1 MTKKAEVKAW
11 WKNLPA
17 YVKGVAAVISALGV
31 IWGCLTGMV
40 NAISNNM
47 NERIDNKVDTIS
59 EKIENIELDTQRLQ
73 LLHLIDSNSA
83 SVKSVLDVAENYFCV
98 LKGDSYVLYE
108 FEQWAKKNDVDATF
122 VLKCHEKTYGS
133 M

>member
-1 MTKKAEVKAW
+1 MTKKAELKAW

-59 EKIENIELDTQRLQ
+59 TKIENIELDTQRLQ